1 MILGLREV
9 DRSRRARWGHL
20 FSITRPRNTAAAIVD
35 AAFVVGLKRTSAARD
50 RVPLP
55 TATWR
60 QHSCWNGFGRSAFI
74 WEPHRCVAFLLILE
88 EPRGGQE
95 RKQDSEEL
103 MIRMLIVGYCY
114 GIRFE
119 RRLCNKVELHVSTN
133 SRVKLLRNDYAT
145 FLSRRRG
152 GGDYNSSG
160 RQRLYS
166 ALQANSRV

>member
-1 MILGLREV
+1 
-9 DRSRRARWGHL
+9 
-20 FSITRPRNTAAAIVD
+20 
-35 AAFVVGLKRTSAARD
+35 
-50 RVPLP
+50 
-55 TATWR
+55 
-60 QHSCWNGFGRSAFI
+60 
-74 WEPHRCVAFLLILE
+74 LE

-119 RRLCNKVELHVSTN
+119 RRLCEEVELHVSTN

-152 GGDYNSSG
+152 AGDYNSSG